1 MDAFFDGLSNAFSS
15 ERLYY
20 IKADEGDENLREFLP
35 RVEDDP
41 TTQALV
47 STHLLRPKGKADID
61 ETMKGLSASLLGV
74 SICLKPREEAKQN
87 DDQTKETQSPD
98 GKITRPNIIGFVVLG
113 WGGIPASQVV
123 NRRAS
128 IGISLSSEY
137 HNKGYGREAFN
148 WMLDWAF
155 RYAGLHTVFLNVF
168 PYNEK
173 AVRLYKSLGFVQEG
187 RLRETRYFNRKWHDE
202 LLFAI
207 TEDEWEKI
215 RGIENAGGI

>member
-1 MDAFFDGLSNAFSS
+1 MDACFNGLPNAFSS

-20 IKADEGDENLREFLP
+20 IKADEGDENLRDFLP

-41 TTQALV
+41 MTQALV
-47 STHLLRPKGKADID
+47 STNLLRPKGKVDID
-61 ETMKGLSASLLGV
+61 ETMKGLSLSLLGV
-74 SICLKPREEAKQN
+74 SICLKPEEDAKRN
-87 DDQTKETQSPD
+87 GNKTKETQSPA
-98 GKITRPNIIGFVVLG
+98 GKTPRPTIIGFVVLG

-128 IGISLSSEY
+128 IGITLSPEY
-137 HNKGYGREAFN
+137 QDKGYGREAFN

-155 RYAGLHTVFLNVF
+155 RYAGLHTVFLSVF

-173 AVRLYKSLGFVQEG
+173 AVHLYKSLGFVQEG

-207 TEDEWEKI
+207 NEDEWEKI
-215 RGIENAGGI
+215 RGIANAGAT

>member
-20 IKADEGDENLREFLP
+20 IKADEGDENLREFLT
-35 RVEDDP
+35 RTEDDP

-47 STHLLRPKGKADID
+47 STYLLKPKGKADID
-61 ETMKGLSASLLGV
+61 ETIKGLSASLLGV
-74 SICLKPREEAKQN
+74 SVCLKPEEAKQDSN
-87 DDQTKETQSPD
+87 QPKETQSLD
-98 GKITRPNIIGFVVLG
+98 GKTSRPNIIGFVVLG
-113 WGGIPASQVV
+113 WGGIPANQVV

-128 IGISLSSEY
+128 IGIRLDPEY
-137 HNKGYGREAFN
+137 QEKGYGREAFN

-155 RYAGLHTVFLNVF
+155 RYAGLHTVFLGVF

-173 AVRLYKSLGFVQEG
+173 AIRLYKSLGFVQEG
-187 RLRETRYFNRKWHDE
+187 HLRETRYFNRKWHDE

-215 RGIENAGGI
+215 RGITNAGST